1 MKCVPANVILG
12 LCTLILTV
20 PSAHAAP
27 GHKPARPKPAA
38 TGKVLGTVIFV
49 GHAPDRKPLVRDTD
63 PYCAKTPKL
72 AEDVVVTNGKLKDV
86 VVRVVDPP
94 RHASLTS
101 RSVRLDQREC
111 MYTPRVL
118 VVPPNP
124 QFTVHNSDGTFHNVH
139 GSIQGHLLWNKPQ
152 AGGDPDL
159 SLGASAKV
167 GDVIDIVCNV
177 HPWMHAYAMVVD
189 HPFAAVTG
197 ADGKF
202 EITGLPP
209 GAYTLEAWHPTLGKR
224 TLNIRIG
231 RGAKGTVPARIS
243 YKTD

>member
-1 MKCVPANVILG
+1 MKCVPASVLLG
-12 LCTLILTV
+12 LLAL
-20 PSAHAAP
+20 SATTYATPANKAP
-27 GHKPARPKPAA
+27 KKPVA

-49 GHAPDRKPLVRDTD
+49 GEAPDRKPLVRDTD

-72 AEDVVVTNGKLKDV
+72 AEDVVVTKGKLKDV

-94 RHASLTS
+94 RHAKLPS
-101 RSVRLDQREC
+101 RPVHLDQHEC
-111 MYTPRVL
+111 MYTPRVV

-124 QFTVHNSDGTFHNVH
+124 QFMVHNSDGTFHNVH
-139 GSIQGHLLWNKPQ
+139 GSIQGRLLWNRPQ

-159 SLGASAKV
+159 SLGATAKV

-197 ADGKF
+197 TDGTF
-202 EITGLPP
+202 EIGGLPP
-209 GAYTLEAWHPTLGKR
+209 GAYTLEAWHPSLGKR
-224 TLNIRIG
+224 TLKIRIG

-243 YKTD
+243 YKTE